1 MSRSNR
7 QGTAVVLALVLLICG
22 VLLSWLTHG
31 SGVVRDDPQRNISV
45 PKTLTVPLQVRAAY
59 NAERIFVSYRWPAER
74 PGLFHDVLVYEGGQ
88 WVVKGRATPGSQ
100 PDGMH
105 EDRVAMM
112 LDDGSV
118 PEFGRYGGYVTVGD
132 GILTFTNEVAA
143 DAVKAHPELGGR
155 LKQEEV
161 SKSLPGTRLDI
172 NDWASLRSEE
182 ALKAQRQA
190 GYFLDL
196 WHWRSHR
203 ANPIGMSDDQMVA
216 ELRGGDGGKSSAG
229 TNWDGERKQP
239 RLMFDAAALGYKALK
254 WQDVAAGR
262 IDQESVYYLVEGQA
276 PPFDPQAGWAEGDT
290 LPRRFLRQP
299 EGSKADIKVQGKGR
313 WADGHWNVT
322 LSRALDTGHP
332 LDDKILRDHGLY
344 DVAFAIHRHATGG
357 RWHYV
362 SLPMTLGLGRPA
374 DIAAEQF
381 EGQEPSWTGPW
392 REVTL
397 FYPGQVSWPHLNS
410 KLHAGAPAIARGLP
424 VHTRHSVDQL
434 KHYGIEREFA
444 EEIRRQW
451 LWTLLSGLALILG
464 VGFALNMA
472 LAQRRGD

>member
-1 MSRSNR
+1 MNPSSRS
-7 QGTAVVLALVLLICG
+7 GLVITLALALLAG
-22 VLLSWLTHG
+22 GALLSWFTHG
-31 SGVVRDDPQRNISV
+31 SGVVRDDPERNISV

-59 NAERIFVSYRWPAER
+59 NAERIFVNYRWPAER
-74 PGLFHDVLVYEGGQ
+74 PGLFHDVLVHEGGQ

-112 LDDGSV
+112 LDDGGV
-118 PEFGRYGGYVTVGD
+118 PEFARYGGYITVGD
-132 GILTFTNEVAA
+132 GILTFTDEASEE
-143 DAVKAHPELGGR
+143 AVKAHPYLGGK

-161 SKSLPGTRLDI
+161 SKSLPGTRSDI
-172 NDWASLRSEE
+172 NNWASLRPEE
-182 ALKAQRQA
+182 VLKAQRQA

-216 ELRGGDGGKSSAG
+216 EVRGGDDGKSAAG
-229 TNWDGERKQP
+229 TNWDGDKKQP

-254 WQDVAAGR
+254 WDDVKAGR
-262 IDQESVYYLVEGQA
+262 IDQESTYYLVEGQA
-276 PPFDPQAGWAEGDT
+276 LPFDAQAGSAEGDT

-299 EGSKADIKVQGKGR
+299 DGSKADIKVQGKGR

-332 LDDKILRDHGLY
+332 LDDKVLRDHGIY

-362 SLPMTLGLGRPA
+362 SLPMSLGLGRAA
-374 DIAAEQF
+374 DIVAEQF
-381 EGQEPSWTGPW
+381 QGQEPAWSNAW

-410 KLHAGAPAIARGLP
+410 PAHAGAAAIKRGLP
-424 VHTRHSVDQL
+424 VQTRHSVEQL
-434 KHYGIEREFA
+434 THYGIEAEFA
-444 EEIRRQW
+444 QAIRRQW

-464 VGFALNMA
+464 AGFALNMA
-472 LAQRRGD
+472 LARRQGG